1 MKPVVCIRQTNHLN
15 NLEVDVS
22 TKRTGLGKGLE
33 ALIQEATPGVGDMH
47 ESRTRDDVA
56 AATLHVS
63 QALIDR
69 NPWQPRQ
76 EFGEE
81 ALDDLV
87 RSVQEMGILQPLLVR
102 PKGEDRY
109 ELIAGERRLTAARR
123 AGMDSVPVIVRHFDD
138 REALEVA
145 LVENLQRENLNPIE
159 EAEGYQQLSEQFG
172 LTQEQIAKRVGKG
185 RATITNTMRLLKLND
200 GVKAMVFRDQ
210 LSPGHAKILLGVDN
224 LDEQETLA
232 QKVVKEGL
240 SVRALEKIMARR
252 NIPVKEVV
260 RSNDIP
266 DSHVQYLTER
276 LQHHFKTAVSL
287 SSCGEQSNGRRVK
300 GVLSLE
306 YYSNEDLDRLMR
318 QMGLPD
324 ES

>member
-1 MKPVVCIRQTNHLN
+1 M
-15 NLEVDVS
+15 S